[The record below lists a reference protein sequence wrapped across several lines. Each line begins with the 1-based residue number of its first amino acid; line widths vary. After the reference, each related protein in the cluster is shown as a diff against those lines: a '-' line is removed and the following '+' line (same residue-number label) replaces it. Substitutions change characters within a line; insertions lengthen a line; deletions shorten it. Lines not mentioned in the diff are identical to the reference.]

1 MQKTETTKFRLS
13 YNVKSAVISSEVEKS
28 YEISP
33 CASLSRDDKY
43 FSLPYAVFW
52 RFYYENLTCEL
63 RKNCCIVMPQILLPD
78 VFFQRRF
85 KSTIFWLK

>member
-28 YEISP
+28 YE
-33 CASLSRDDKY
+33 
-43 FSLPYAVFW
+43 
-52 RFYYENLTCEL
+52 RFYYKNLTRTL
-63 RKNCCIVMPQILLPD
+63 RKICCIVMPQILLPD

>member
-43 FSLPYAVFW
+43 FLFLRISSLCRVLAV
-52 RFYYENLTCEL
+52 
-63 RKNCCIVMPQILLPD
+63 LL
-78 VFFQRRF
+78 
-85 KSTIFWLK
+85 

>member
-43 FSLPYAVFW
+43 FSLP
-52 RFYYENLTCEL
+52 
-63 RKNCCIVMPQILLPD
+63 
-78 VFFQRRF
+78 
-85 KSTIFWLK
+85 